1 MHRNRVKW
9 TRFQSIKNKSIR
21 LDFYTYKPSPI
32 DSNFIHRNRVRWTW
46 FLCIKTESSGLVFYR
61 LKSSPLDLIY
71 VFFFATRHSNVCL
84 KKNLL
89 SKNSLIPSH
98 TTSPLKRKLF
108 TELKKLS
115 HSHTHSPPT
124 LTVRSLKKIQ
134 SLSHSIP
141 SRSQLRSLTLWFGSV
156 VVRLS
161 HSFPLCSSVAV
172 TFFVAVA
179 PPSRSV
185 SVSAPVSHSH
195 SRSVALP
202 SASPSLCLQ
211 LLWTYI
217 SILLLLWF
225 LSIFP
230 YTFWSIAI
238 HFFLFLLSAGTTGF
252 AHKETVLLWF
262 LSISDQLQFIFS
274 CFYWVGTH
282 TKKPSSKLS
291 VSKLRKQVHWTRFS
305 SLETESFELIF

>member
-1 MHRNRVKW
+1 MFSFLPRVTQMCLSKKLYSQK
-9 TRFQSIKNKSIR
+9 TLSF
-21 LDFYTYKPSPI
+21 PPI
-32 DSNFIHRNRVRWTW
+32 LTVLS
-46 FLCIKTESSGLVFYR
+46 
-61 LKSSPLDLIY
+61 
-71 VFFFATRHSNVCL
+71 
-84 KKNLL
+84 KKNSSQN
-89 SKNSLIPSH
+89 SKNSLIP
-98 TTSPLKRKLF
+98 
-108 TELKKLS
+108 
-115 HSHTHSPPT
+115 SHTHSPPT
-124 LTVRSLKKIQ
+124 LTVCSLKKTQ

-141 SRSQLRSLTLWFGSV
+141 SWSQLRSLTLWSGSV
-156 VVRLS
+156 AVRLS
-161 HSFPLCSSVAV
+161 HSFPLYSSIAV
-172 TFFVAVA
+172 TFSVVVA
-179 PPSRSV
+179 PPSRFV

-238 HFFLFLLSAGTTGF
+238 HFFLFLLSVGTTGF

-305 SLETESFELIF
+305 SLETESNGLNF